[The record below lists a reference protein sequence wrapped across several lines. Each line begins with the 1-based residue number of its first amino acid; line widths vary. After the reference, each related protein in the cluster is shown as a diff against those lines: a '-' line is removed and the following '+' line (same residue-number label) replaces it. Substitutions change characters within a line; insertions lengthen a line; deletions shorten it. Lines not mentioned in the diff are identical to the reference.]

1 MVLDF
6 LQIVILVRKSTT
18 LKKLPMQKDLRLI
31 SGICHMSRFPQC
43 IGSLAPPSARF
54 NFCMGQVLVMEY
66 VPGIKIN
73 RIAALDEL
81 GVDRNRCYDCTLNI
95 HAC

>member
-43 IGSLAPPSARF
+43 IGSLAPPRF
-54 NFCMGQVLVMEY
+54 AIDEEVLFY
-66 VPGIKIN
+66 LSIYLFI
-73 RIAALDEL
+73 
-81 GVDRNRCYDCTLNI
+81 
-95 HAC
+95 